1 MTAPSVVRWTLPP
14 EVAKQV
20 VSLVQSRS
28 VAGGM
33 TGTAV
38 RRVNVWPPSAVD
50 STALLPSTRYPTFDD
65 GNENAPMPAGQ
76 LASLA
81 ENGSRW
87 NVAPPSSD
95 RRSEQPPPTTMR
107 SGEPAMR
114 TRRSSSVRPVTTPD
128 QLDPAFVLLS
138 SVPKPPAA

>member
-1 MTAPSVVRWTLPP
+1 MRWTVPP
-14 EVAKQV
+14 EVVKQV

-28 VAGGM
+28 VAGGP

-38 RRVNVWPPSAVD
+38 RRVNVWPPSAVE
-50 STALLPSTRYPTFDD
+50 STALLASTMYPTADD
-65 GNENAPMPAGQ
+65 GKEKAPTAAGQ
-76 LASLA
+76 LRSLA

-95 RRSEQPPPTTMR
+95 RRSEQPPPTTIR
-107 SGEPAMR
+107 SGEPAVR
-114 TRRSSSVRPVTTPD
+114 TRRRSRVSPVTTPD

-138 SVPKPPAA
+138 RVPKAPAA